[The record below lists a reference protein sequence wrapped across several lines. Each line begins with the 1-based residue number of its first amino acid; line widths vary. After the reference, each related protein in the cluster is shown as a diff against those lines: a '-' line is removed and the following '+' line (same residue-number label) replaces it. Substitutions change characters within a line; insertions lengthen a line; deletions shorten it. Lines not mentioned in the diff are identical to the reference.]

1 MKFNNEFHVRFQEKV
16 ASEIAAALL
25 DDINILLDEY
35 SAPPLFRRGAI
46 LF

>member
-35 SAPPLFRRGAI
+35 SARLCKSGVI